1 MKLSLAFGSRRG
13 IVELKKP
20 EHLWQIR
27 WHFCFW
33 TLTII
38 TAAAAI
44 LAMFLNSLAVV
55 FYICLALTGA
65 VATFAILVLMYE
77 ATKALTEQNK
87 KLDTVATTLRHN
99 EALLG
104 RINSDIQLSETVKNL
119 IHHDTDRNQLRQAV
133 IEKLHQQDFTA
144 TYAMIDDIE
153 RVPGYQ
159 QVAQE
164 LRKRANDY
172 RNATDNERANQVIAY
187 IEKLFEQYQW
197 TTAGVQIERLIKK
210 FPDSATAKTMPQKL
224 AEQKEKRK
232 KELLAFWDKAIKKQD
247 TDNSLRVL
255 NELDLYLTPSEG
267 LALQEAASEVF
278 KNKLHNLG
286 VRFSLAVSDK
296 HWNEAMETGEEICRD
311 FPNSKMSGEIRSK
324 IPILRELARK

>member
-1 MKLSLAFGSRRG
+1 M
-13 IVELKKP
+13 ELKKP

-27 WHFCFW
+27 WHFYFW
-33 TLTII
+33 AMTII
-38 TAAAAI
+38 TAVVGISAI
-44 LAMFLNSLAVV
+44 FLSPLVIV
-55 FYICLALTGA
+55 FYVCLFLVGA
-65 VATFAILVLMYE
+65 VATFAILILMYE
-77 ATKALTEQNK
+77 STKALTEQNK
-87 KLDTVATTLRHN
+87 KLDTVATAMQQN

-104 RINSDIQLSETVKNL
+104 QINSDIQLSETVKNL
-119 IHHDTDRNQLRQAV
+119 IHHDTDRNRLKQAV
-133 IEKLHQQDFTA
+133 IERLHQQDFAA

-153 RVPGYQ
+153 CVVGYQ

-197 TTAGVQIERLIKK
+197 TAASVQIERLLKK
-210 FPDSATAKTMPQKL
+210 FPDSARAKTMPQKL
-224 AEQKEKRK
+224 AEQKENRK
-232 KELLAFWDKAIKKQD
+232 KELLAVWDDAIKKQD
-247 TDNSLRVL
+247 TDHSLRIL
-255 NELDLYLTPSEG
+255 KELDLYLTPSEG
-267 LALQEAASEVF
+267 LALQEAASDVF

-296 HWNEAMETGEEICRD
+296 HWNEALETGDEICRD

-324 IPILRELARK
+324 IPILRELAGNK

>member
-1 MKLSLAFGSRRG
+1 MK
-13 IVELKKP
+13 LKKP

-33 TLTII
+33 VLTVI
-38 TAAAAI
+38 TAVAGLLAI
-44 LAMFLNSLAVV
+44 FLNSLAIV

-77 ATKALTEQNK
+77 STKALTEQNK
-87 KLDTVATTLRHN
+87 KLDIVATAMRQN

-119 IHHDTDRNQLRQAV
+119 IHRDTDRSRLSQAV
-133 IEKLHQQDFTA
+133 IEKLHQQDFAA

-164 LRKRANDY
+164 LRERANDY

-197 TTAGVQIERLIKK
+197 TTASVQIERLLKK
-210 FPDSATAKTMPQKL
+210 FPDSARAKTMPRKL
-224 AEQKEKRK
+224 AEHKEKRK
-232 KELLAFWDKAIKKQD
+232 KELLAVWDGAIKKQD
-247 TDNSLRVL
+247 TNHSLRIL
-255 NELDLYLTPSEG
+255 KELDLYLTPSEG

-296 HWNEAMETGEEICRD
+296 HWNEALETGEEICRD

-324 IPILRELARK
+324 IPILRELAGK